1 MYIYLVQITKNQ
13 WQWQRSERKK
23 KSRNQSKNGEMKMNW
38 INELSDSACLDNWTE
53 KQHWTDGNWWMRLD
67 VVAIQLHKNYVYS
80 FDNKHTDQPKKN
92 TQTQKGK
99 WIYNMHT
106 YNAKH
111 NYPRAFG
118 KMYRIF
124 FILVYFN
131 HRHGTNKREL
141 RRGRDFWLNYHH
153 RKTKEQE
160 IEHMRTTWTL
170 NHCVK

>member
-1 MYIYLVQITKNQ
+1 MAT
-13 WQWQRSERKK
+13 QRAKK

-124 FILVYFN
+124 SFWFIWTT
-131 HRHGTNKREL
+131 GTARISES
-141 RRGRDFWLNYHH
+141 
-153 RKTKEQE
+153 
-160 IEHMRTTWTL
+160 
-170 NHCVK
+170 